1 MDWVESIHRAIRY
14 MEDHLREELTI
25 RGMHISMQE
34 ATLHAKCLSLL
45 QIG

>member
-25 RGMHISMQE
+25 RDIAQQAVRTMGRFMEQVM
-34 ATLHAKCLSLL
+34 
-45 QIG
+45 